1 MWSAEVKEGLLEHT
15 DMLLIDAMG
24 STEGGMGSSV
34 ASREAPAITAKF
46 SINPGVIVVT
56 DDGREVE
63 PGSEEMGKIGTK
75 GLVPEGYY
83 KDPKKSAETFKDFN
97 GDRYSFPGDYALVEA
112 DGTIKLL
119 GRGSNCINTAGEKV
133 YPEEVEE
140 ALKRHPE
147 IYDCLVVGIDDQ
159 KFGQK
164 VVAVASRQNEN
175 LGQDELVNFAREHL
189 SGYKLPKN
197 ILFVEKVERAPNG
210 KANYKWA
217 KSEAEKFIKSL

>member
-1 MWSAEVKEGLLEHT
+1 MWSAEVKQGLLEHA
-15 DMLLIDAMG
+15 DILLIDAMG

-34 ASREAPAITAKF
+34 ANREAPAITAKF

-63 PGSEEMGKIGTK
+63 PGSDEMGKIGTK

-83 KDPKKSAETFKDFN
+83 KDPKKSAETFKEFK
-97 GDRYSFPGDYALVEA
+97 GERYSFPGDYALVES

-140 ALKRHPE
+140 ALKRHPD
-147 IYDCLVVGIDDQ
+147 IYDCLVVGVDDQ

-164 VVAVASRQNEN
+164 VVAVVSKENEN
-175 LGQDELVNFAREHL
+175 LSQDELINFL
-189 SGYKLPKN
+189 N
-197 ILFVEKVERAPNG
+197 ISSV
-210 KANYKWA
+210 
-217 KSEAEKFIKSL
+217 SELIWCSIPSESISAIFLGTPIFIKKS